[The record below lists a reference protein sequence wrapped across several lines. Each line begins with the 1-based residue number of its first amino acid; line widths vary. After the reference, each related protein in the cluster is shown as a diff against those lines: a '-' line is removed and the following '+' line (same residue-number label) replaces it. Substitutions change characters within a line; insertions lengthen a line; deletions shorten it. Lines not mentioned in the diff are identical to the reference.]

1 MNHIC
6 YTVAYIIFIP
16 IVPEFRFQQPMYSAN
31 ETDGFV
37 EVCVVTSSVLERTVP
52 VTVETLSGTA
62 TGEEWCSY
70 AAIHDIV

>member
-1 MNHIC
+1 
-6 YTVAYIIFIP
+6 
-16 IVPEFRFQQPMYSAN
+16 MYSAN

-37 EVCVVTSSVLERTVP
+37 EICMVTSSVLERTVQ

-70 AAIHDIV
+70 AANAYGSV